1 MCVCVLGSC
10 IVQGIESETLSP
22 VKVYSCQYGPRRKLG
37 QRIFKG
43 KKMEEKIERRQKE
56 IIIDGGKKVLTWEK
70 KTFMGR

>member
-1 MCVCVLGSC
+1 M
-10 IVQGIESETLSP
+10 QGIGSETLSP
-22 VKVYSCQYGPRRKLG
+22 VKVYSCQYGPRTPEENWSREY
-37 QRIFKG
+37 KG